1 MPELRVGRDIGH
13 HGAGPLMSPR
23 WLRVCRRAWWALVG
37 WSARFPV
44 GYGPTGSGG
53 RQPGTRGSGSGE
65 EYSGRSQR
73 WRCPWGASVAPP
85 PLVPPVRPAPAAS
98 SESREHNRRPGDIGH
113 DVRLPALITTPSTPE
128 VVAAL
133 DATPEGV
140 CPAEHQALSAPH
152 PAETA
157 HGCPPATRTRV
168 VLLPH
173 VQRRYPTHPIGG
185 NAPQTWDR
193 GPSRSARPMLHLI
206 PYPKPRCQGRA
217 GR

>member
-1 MPELRVGRDIGH
+1 MPELRVGGDIGH

-23 WLRVCRRAWWALVG
+23 WLRVCRRAWWVLVG

-65 EYSGRSQR
+65 EYSGRSRR
-73 WRCPWGASVAPP
+73 WRCPWGASVVPP
-85 PLVPPVRPAPAAS
+85 PVGPVTAAS
-98 SESREHNRRPGDIGH
+98 AVSREHSQRPGDTGH
-113 DVRLPALITTPSTPE
+113 YARLPALIATPSSPD
-128 VVAAL
+128 VVATL
-133 DATPEGV
+133 GATPDGV
-140 CPAEHQALSAPH
+140 CPAAHQALSAPK

-157 HGCPPATRTRV
+157 HGSPPATRQRV

-173 VQRRYPTHPIGG
+173 AQRRYPTHSIDD
-185 NAPQTWDR
+185 NAPQTSDR

-206 PYPKPRCQGRA
+206 PYPRPRRHGRA
-217 GR
+217 VR